1 MPENILIAIAWP
13 YANAEIHVGNITGS
27 HLPGDIV
34 ARYHRLKGDFVL
46 MVSGTD
52 SHGTPVTIAADK
64 EGKPVENVYKKF
76 HHGFIDLF
84 QQLGIQYD
92 LFTTTHTE
100 NHFKVAQ
107 SMFLALQKNG
117 FLFTQKSMQWYSPTA
132 KRFLPD
138 RYVEGTCYICGDP
151 GARSDQC
158 DKCGN
163 VLEPEKLL
171 EPRSKVDGSTPELRE
186 TEHFYLD
193 LSKLEPEVASF
204 LRARSSYMRETVL
217 GESLGKIEAEGLK
230 PRPITRDLDWGI
242 PVPVEGW
249 DDKRLYVWFEAVIGY
264 LSASVEWSRISGNSN
279 EWKKWWVNSSAKAFY
294 FIGKDNI
301 FFHTALWPAE
311 LMGAGEQ
318 FLQIFESLPPNTAE
332 NESRREERSR
342 LVLPYDVPAN
352 QFMNL
357 EGQKISGSRNWAVWG
372 RDALTRYEPDA
383 LRYYLTINMPE
394 NHDSDWDWKEFV
406 ARNNGELVATWGN
419 LANRVLSFCYKHWEG
434 FVPSFEPSGEKSV
447 PLRDTDLELLAGIEA
462 GFLTV
467 GGLLDGVKLR
477 AALQESFHLATKVNQ
492 YLDQN
497 APWQSVKTDKKATA
511 ITIYTAL
518 KAIDSLKVLFAPFL
532 PFTSEKLHGFFGYE
546 SPLFGEPYTETVTDA
561 LGEHSVLRYHGV
573 ERLQWK
579 PSDLR
584 PGAKLNQPVPL
595 FKKLDESVVE
605 EERAK
610 LGK

>member
-27 HLPGDIV
+27 HLPGDTV
-34 ARYHRLKGDFVL
+34 ARYHRLKGDHVL

-64 EGKPVENVYKKF
+64 EGIPVEEVYKKY
-76 HHGFIDLF
+76 HNGFIDLF

-92 LFTTTHTE
+92 LYTSTHTE

-107 SMFLALQKNG
+107 SMFLALKKNG
-117 FLFTQKSMQWYSPTA
+117 FLFTKKSMQWYSPTA
-132 KRFLPD
+132 NRFLPD
-138 RYVEGTCYICGDP
+138 RYVEGTCYICGFT

-158 DKCGN
+158 DRCGN

-171 EPRSKVDGSTPELRE
+171 NPKSKVDGSTPELRE
-186 TEHFYLD
+186 TEHFFLE
-193 LSKLEPEVASF
+193 LSKLEKDVTDF
-204 LRARSSYMRETVL
+204 LRKRSSYLRETVL

-264 LSASVEWSRISGNSN
+264 LSAAIEWAKISGAQDA
-279 EWKKWWVNSSAKAFY
+279 WKNWWVNPAAKAYY

-318 FLQIFESLPPNTAE
+318 FLEIFC
-332 NESRREERSR
+332 EEEGALSM
-342 LVLPYDVPAN
+342 PYDVPAN

-357 EGQKISGSRNWAVWG
+357 EGQKISGSRNWAIWG
-372 RDALTRYEPDA
+372 RDALTRYDPDA

-406 ARNNGELVATWGN
+406 AKNNGELVATWGN
-419 LANRVLSFCYKHWEG
+419 LANRVLTFSYKHWDGYIPNINLDALRLADINLLTSIEVG
-434 FVPSFEPSGEKSV
+434 FK
-447 PLRDTDLELLAGIEA
+447 
-462 GFLTV
+462 TV
-467 GGLLDGVKLR
+467 GDYLEAVKLR
-477 AALQESFHLATKVNQ
+477 AALQEVFRLAATVNQ
-492 YLDQN
+492 YLDQM
-497 APWQSVKTDKKATA
+497 APWQAVKTDKNSTA
-511 ITIYTAL
+511 LTIFTAL
-518 KAIDSLKVLFAPFL
+518 KAIDSLKVMFAPFL
-532 PFTSEKLHGFFGYE
+532 PFTCERLNGFFGYE
-546 SPLFGEPYTETVTDA
+546 SPLFGESYSETIKDN
-561 LGEHSVLRYHGV
+561 LGDHLVLKYRSV
-573 ERLQWK
+573 ESSKWK
-579 PSDLR
+579 PSQLK
-584 PGAKLNQPVPL
+584 PGGKLNPPAPL
-595 FKKLDESVVE
+595 FKKLEESVIE
-605 EERAK
+605 EERAR